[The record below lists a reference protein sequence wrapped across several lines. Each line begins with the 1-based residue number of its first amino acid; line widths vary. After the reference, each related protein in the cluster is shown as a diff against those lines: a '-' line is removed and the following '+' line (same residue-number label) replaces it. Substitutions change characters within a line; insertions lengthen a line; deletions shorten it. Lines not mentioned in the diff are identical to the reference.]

1 MKWWI
6 AEHAERIPAEHTEE
20 MIHATLGELSACPE
34 LSAVNFS
41 LRPAVPIAIGT
52 FGYAKGENKRSN
64 FM

>member
-1 MKWWI
+1 
-6 AEHAERIPAEHTEE
+6 

-52 FGYAKGENKRSN
+52 SGYAKGENKRSN